1 MSEDE
6 EEAESEEASSS
17 PVAAKTAKDS
27 AWNPAV
33 IRVHQQSTPTVT
45 HPPRN
50 ERRLA
55 EVTNQRGGSREGS
68 ESPRK
73 RKADAGGVDNV
84 SVGGDMVAVS
94 AAHAQR
100 LLTCWSTLALSVHAC
115 LCWVHVFPPAAQSTR
130 TNVTRFILGAFHS
143 ARIHP

>member
-6 EEAESEEASSS
+6 EEAESEEAVSS
-17 PVAAKTAKDS
+17 PVAAKTAKDDS

-33 IRVHQQSTPTVT
+33 IRAHQQSTPTVT

-84 SVGGDMVAVS
+84 SAGGDIVAVS

-100 LLTCWSTLALSVHAC
+100 LLTCWSTLALSVDAC
-115 LCWVHVFPPAAQSTR
+115 MC
-130 TNVTRFILGAFHS
+130 
-143 ARIHP
+143 